1 MDQQPADA
9 PPPNEPPAPEP
20 PPDAAASA
28 PSPAPDAD
36 DSAVPP
42 PAAPTQPPASPP
54 PAAPPVAPAPAP
66 VPVPAAPSTWQ
77 AAPVEAAPGPMP
89 GVGFA
94 PHVGRLIAYIIDAF
108 IIGIVVTVVA
118 VILTPILIAG
128 ADSDNTGALAATV
141 FLYTFVVL
149 LVSVSY
155 FPFFWARGGQTP
167 GMGMFKLRVVR
178 DFDGGRIGGATAV
191 IRLIG
196 LWISFIVF
204 YLGIIWILVDKR
216 RRGWQDLM
224 AGTVVIH
231 QP

>member
-1 MDQQPADA
+1 
-9 PPPNEPPAPEP
+9 
-20 PPDAAASA
+20 
-28 PSPAPDAD
+28 
-36 DSAVPP
+36 
-42 PAAPTQPPASPP
+42 
-54 PAAPPVAPAPAP
+54 
-66 VPVPAAPSTWQ
+66 
-77 AAPVEAAPGPMP
+77 MP
-89 GVGFA
+89 GVQFA
-94 PHVGRLIAYIIDAF
+94 PHPGRLIAYIIDSF

-118 VILTPILIAG
+118 VVLTPLLVAG

-141 FLYTFVVL
+141 FLYTFVVV

-155 FPFFWARGGQTP
+155 FPFFWARSGQTP
-167 GMGMFKLRVVR
+167 GMGIFRLRVVR
-178 DFDGGRIGGATAV
+178 DADGGKINGATAV

-216 RRGWQDLM
+216 RRGWHDLM